1 MIEWV
6 ILASILVVLFY
17 SLWRAHVARVAPDNV
32 DARQAALSI
41 WQTRAAEL
49 AQREDLS
56 ELERQRELDRLR
68 AGVLA
73 DAGQQSAAS
82 QMGPRSLGL
91 MLSIALI
98 LVTAWVGYQ
107 QLGGLTQVQLTLD
120 SQQLQGELDQAQSLD
135 EAIAVMQAGI
145 QRHELPERY
154 YSLGQLLEQSGDLA
168 GAYQAYR
175 SARERGELD
184 AVYQQ
189 ALPEFLA
196 AEAQAL
202 LFSDRTQIDLA
213 TQLAGR
219 ALAAQETN
227 TMALGVLGVAAF
239 DQQNYADA
247 ERYWA
252 RLLELVPADSADYQ
266 AIEQGL
272 RIARQAMGISPPQI
286 QVNLLRPPLDV
297 PPQTPVF
304 VYARIS
310 EQQPT
315 PMVVA
320 RVLFDEL
327 PMQLVLTNEMRMGP
341 MAGLPVKSQVEVVAR
356 LALSGGV
363 VPAPGDW
370 QGVASNVSTDNGRV
384 QLAIDNPL

>member
-56 ELERQRELDRLR
+56 EPERQRELDRLR

-120 SQQLQGELDQAQSLD
+120 SQQLQSELDQAQSLD

-286 QVNLLRPPLDV
+286 QVDLLRPPLDV

-341 MAGLPVKSQVEVVAR
+341 MAGLPVQSQVEVVAR

>member
-56 ELERQRELDRLR
+56 EPERQRELDRLR